1 MVLREGLTKRR
12 TDLSEY
18 RFQSMILEAIVTTLN
33 DDGRVNVAPMG
44 PQVDAEMRSF
54 VLRPY
59 QTSTT
64 YQNLKRT
71 GQGVLHVTDD
81 VELLAR
87 AAIGPLSPPPE
98 FTPAAGVEGFRL
110 ADSCRWYSFRVRS
123 LDDRQP
129 RTTIVAEVVE
139 SGRQRD
145 FFGFNRAKHA
155 VVEAAILA
163 TRLGLLPAAEIRGEF
178 QRLKILIDKTGGEQ
192 EQRAF
197 QILEAH
203 LEQSLKLTS

>member
-1 MVLREGLTKRR
+1 
-12 TDLSEY
+12 
-18 RFQSMILEAIVTTLN
+18 MILEAIVTTLN
-33 DDGRVNVAPMG
+33 ADGSVNVAPMG
-44 PQVDAEMRSF
+44 PQVDAQMRSF

-64 YQNLKRT
+64 YQNLKRS

-98 FTPAAGVEGFRL
+98 FTPAEGVDGFRL
-110 ADSCRWYSFRVRS
+110 ADCCRWYAFRLRS
-123 LDDRQP
+123 LDDSQP
-129 RTTIVAEVVE
+129 RTTIVADVVE
-139 SGRQRD
+139 RGHVRD

-163 TRLGLLPAAEIRGEF
+163 TRLGLLPIDEIRAEY
-178 QRLKILIDKTGGEQ
+178 QRLKILVDKTGGEQ

-197 QILEAH
+197 QILETH
-203 LEQSLKLTS
+203 IERNSSRSGST

>member
-1 MVLREGLTKRR
+1 
-12 TDLSEY
+12 
-18 RFQSMILEAIVTTLN
+18 MILEAIVTTLN
-33 DDGRVNVAPMG
+33 ADGSVNVAPMG

-59 QTSTT
+59 QSSTT

-87 AAIGPLSPPPE
+87 AAIGPLSPMRE
-98 FTPAAGVEGFRL
+98 LAPAEGVEGFRL
-110 ADSCRWYSFRVRS
+110 ADCCRWYAFRLRS
-123 LDDRQP
+123 LDDSQP
-129 RTTIVAEVVE
+129 RTTIVADVVQR
-139 SGRQRD
+139 GHVRD

-163 TRLGLLPAAEIRGEF
+163 TRLDLSPTDEIRAEY
-178 QRLKILIDKTGGEQ
+178 QRLKILVDKTGGEQ

-197 QILEAH
+197 QILQAH
-203 LEQSLKLTS
+203 VERNSFRSDG

>member
-1 MVLREGLTKRR
+1 
-12 TDLSEY
+12 
-18 RFQSMILEAIVTTLN
+18 MILEAIVTTLN
-33 DDGRVNVAPMG
+33 IDGSVNVAPMG

-81 VELLAR
+81 VKLLAQ
-87 AAIGPLSPPPE
+87 AAIGPLLPMPE
-98 FTPAAGVEGFRL
+98 LAPAEGVEGFRL
-110 ADSCRWYSFRVRS
+110 ADCCRWYSLRVRS
-123 LDDRQP
+123 LDDSQP
-129 RTTIVAEVVE
+129 RTTIVADVVKA
-139 SGRQRD
+139 GRVRD

-163 TRLGLLPAAEIRGEF
+163 TRLGLLPADEIRTEY
-178 QRLKILIDKTGGEQ
+178 QRLKILVDKTGGEQ

-197 QILEAH
+197 QLLQAH
-203 LEQSLKLTS
+203 VERNSFRSELT

>member
-1 MVLREGLTKRR
+1 
-12 TDLSEY
+12 
-18 RFQSMILEAIVTTLN
+18 MILEAIVTTLN
-33 DDGRVNVAPMG
+33 IDGGVNVAPMG
-44 PQVDAEMRSF
+44 PQVDAEMRSL

-87 AAIGPLSPPPE
+87 AAIGGLSPPPQ
-98 FTPAAGVEGFRL
+98 FTPAEGVEGFRL
-110 ADSCRWYSFRVRS
+110 SDCCRWYSFRLRS
-123 LDDRQP
+123 LDDSQP
-129 RTTIVAEVVE
+129 RTTIVADVVE
-139 SGRQRD
+139 RGQVRD
-145 FFGFNRAKHA
+145 FFGFNRGKHA

-163 TRLGLLPAAEIRGEF
+163 TRLGLLPVDEIRAQY
-178 QRLKILIDKTGGEQ
+178 QRLKILVDKTGGEQ

-197 QILEAH
+197 QILQAH
-203 LEQSLKLTS
+203 VEWSVG

>member
-1 MVLREGLTKRR
+1 
-12 TDLSEY
+12 
-18 RFQSMILEAIVTTLN
+18 MILEALVTTLN
-33 DDGRVNVAPMG
+33 IDGSVNIAPMG

-71 GQGVLHVTDD
+71 GQGVLQVTDD

-87 AAIGPLSPPPE
+87 AAIGGLSPPPE
-98 FTPAAGVEGFRL
+98 VTPAAGIEGLRL
-110 ADSCRWYSFRVRS
+110 ADCCRWYSFRARS
-123 LDDRQP
+123 LDDSQP
-129 RTTIVAEVVE
+129 RTTIVADVVE
-139 SGRQRD
+139 RGHVRD

-163 TRLGLLPAAEIRGEF
+163 TRLGLLPADEIRAEY
-178 QRLKILIDKTGGEQ
+178 QRLKILVDKTGGEQ

-197 QILEAH
+197 QILQAH
-203 LEQSLKLTS
+203 VERNSFRSEST

>member
-1 MVLREGLTKRR
+1 
-12 TDLSEY
+12 
-18 RFQSMILEAIVTTLN
+18 MILEAIVTTQN
-33 DDGRVNVAPMG
+33 VDGSVNVAPMG
-44 PQVDAEMRSF
+44 PQVDAAMRSF

-64 YQNLKRT
+64 YQNLKCT

-87 AAIGPLSPPPE
+87 AAIGSLSPPPE
-98 FTPAAGVEGFRL
+98 FAPASGVAGFRL
-110 ADSCRWYSFRVRS
+110 ADCCRWYSFRVRS
-123 LDDRQP
+123 LDDSQP

-139 SGRQRD
+139 SGRVRD

-163 TRLGLLPAAEIRGEF
+163 TRIGLLPGAEIRDQF
-178 QRLKILIDKTGGEQ
+178 QRLKILVDKTAGDQ
-192 EQRAF
+192 ERRAF
-197 QILEAH
+197 EILQAH
-203 LEQSLKLTS
+203 LEEHLGAQGL